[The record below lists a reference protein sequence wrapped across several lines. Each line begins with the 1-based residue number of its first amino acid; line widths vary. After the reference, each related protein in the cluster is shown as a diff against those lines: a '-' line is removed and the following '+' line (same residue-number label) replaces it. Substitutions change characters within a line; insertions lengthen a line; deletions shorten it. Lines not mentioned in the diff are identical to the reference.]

1 MSRTRFAWIGVVA
14 GGILL
19 SAGCGEGRAIFN
31 IDVLSYDPTLA
42 DTVPYS
48 VTGGTTLPQVAE
60 AFSLNLPPGMGK
72 SSVDSVSLQY
82 GATVLNTAGGGKF
95 KVEFFFGS
103 DSATVFSSSVV
114 KADSVIVAGPD
125 TQVVGPISVPLLAD
139 TLFTQD
145 QLWVGVRFTVAAS
158 PGPTLTGRAV
168 PVSILRLRVVVQ
180 DKIF

>member
-1 MSRTRFAWIGVVA
+1 MSRTRSTWIRLLA
-14 GGILL
+14 GGVLL

-48 VTGGTTLPQVAE
+48 VTGGTTLPQISE
-60 AFSLNLPPGMGK
+60 AFSLNLPPGMGN
-72 SSVDSVSLQY
+72 SSVDSVTLQY

-95 KVEFFFGS
+95 KLELFFGS
-103 DSATVFSSSVV
+103 DSATVFSSSVFA
-114 KADSVIVAGPD
+114 ADSAIVAGPD
-125 TQVVGPISVPLLAD
+125 TQVIGPISVPLLAD

-145 QLWVGVRFTVAAS
+145 QLWVGVRAS
-158 PGPTLTGRAV
+158 VTADPGPTLTGRAV

>member
-1 MSRTRFAWIGVVA
+1 MSRTRSTWIRLLA
-14 GGILL
+14 GGVLL

-31 IDVLSYDPTLA
+31 VDVLSYDPTLA

-48 VTGGTTLPQVAE
+48 VPGGTSLPQISE
-60 AFSLNLPPGMGK
+60 AFSLNLPPGLGN
-72 SSVDSVSLQY
+72 SSVDSVTLQY

-114 KADSVIVAGPD
+114 QADSVIVAGPD
-125 TQVVGPISVPLLAD
+125 TQVIGPISVPLLAD

-145 QLWVGVRFTVAAS
+145 QLWVGVRAS
-158 PGPTLTGRAV
+158 VTADPGPTLTGRAV